1 MHPVLFEA
9 DWLRLPTYFT
19 CLMVGFSLASF
30 VLRREAVRRG
40 LAPRLLMDLALL
52 VVPLALIGSR
62 IAHVVLVDSVTWQ
75 EDPTRILWGGGGFVF
90 YGGAAGGLL
99 SIAVW
104 AWWTG
109 RSAWVYG
116 DCLAP
121 ATAFGLAWG
130 RLGCLGGGCCHG
142 KPADWPFGVEVPW
155 SVMYTRAS
163 PVSDVLQAV
172 PLHPAPLYAS
182 VFAMALFVLL
192 SRIASRQRYD
202 GQVMAAFLVVYGL
215 GRIGLEAV
223 RADVARGLYLGGWLS
238 TSQIV
243 SLGAVL
249 LGLVLMRTL
258 GRRPPQHA
266 AVEPRK
272 EDAK

>member
-1 MHPVLFEA
+1 MHPVLVDMA
-9 DWLRLPTYFT
+9 WLRLPTYFT
-19 CLMVGFSLASF
+19 CLMVGFALASF
-30 VLRREAVRRG
+30 VLRREAVRRD
-40 LAPRLLMDLALL
+40 LPSRAVIDLALL

-75 EDPTRILWGGGGFVF
+75 EDWTRIFWGGGGFVF
-90 YGGAAGGLL
+90 YGGAAGGLV
-99 SIAVW
+99 AVAFW

-109 RSAWVYG
+109 RSPWVYG

-155 SVMYTRAS
+155 GVVYTRAA
-163 PVSDVLQAV
+163 PLDDVLLGV
-172 PLHPAPLYAS
+172 RLHPAPLYAS
-182 VFAMALFVLL
+182 LFAMALFVGL
-192 SRIASRQRYD
+192 SKLAARRRYD
-202 GQVMAAFLVVYGL
+202 GQVMAAFLVVYGV
-215 GRIGLEAV
+215 GRIGLEAL

-243 SLGAVL
+243 SLLAVL
-249 LGLVLMRTL
+249 AGLLLDRWRSSRV
-258 GRRPPQHA
+258 
-266 AVEPRK
+266 
-272 EDAK
+272 